1 MVVTRQAKIPNG
13 ENQVH
18 FFNQLLYDI
27 VTNVKRHNRG
37 DSTVSTLHINRF
49 RSRFYDP
56 VPLVVRAFRPYH
68 HIPLI
73 T

>member
-1 MVVTRQAKIPNG
+1 MVVTRQAKMPNG
-13 ENQVH
+13 EPSA
-18 FFNQLLYDI
+18 LYDI